1 MESGKNKTII
11 VTKPSLS
18 RMKDTGMAFTL
29 ICLLISL
36 LTGSKIW
43 LIAGT
48 SVLLLNMLYSR
59 LFYIPAIFWFSFAN
73 ILGLISSKVL
83 LTLIFFVII
92 TPIGLI
98 RRLLSLLNFSRN
110 NSGYDSLKLK
120 QWEKSSESVL
130 KTRNHKFNKCDLMKP
145 Y

>member
-1 MESGKNKTII
+1 MESGKNKTIL

-18 RMKDTGMAFTL
+18 QMKDTGMAFTL

-36 LTGSKIW
+36 FTGSKSW

-48 SVLLLNMLYSR
+48 SLLFFNMLYSR
-59 LFYIPAIFWFSFAN
+59 FFYIPAIIWFSLAN
-73 ILGLISSKVL
+73 ILGLISSKIL
-83 LTLIFFVII
+83 LTLIFFLVI

-98 RRLLSLLNFSRN
+98 RRLFMSMKG
-110 NSGYDSLKLK
+110 NSFDSMKLK
-120 QWEKSSESVL
+120 QWKKSSESVF
-130 KTRNHKFNKCDLMKP
+130 KTRNHKFSKDDLIKP